1 MTKLSQS
8 VFSFTLQS
16 HSDLLDVVSFPEVRE
31 ITLGG
36 HALIPFVEL
45 FDFASFSVSPSN
57 DFIFGRMLF
66 NCLSSNQHRV
76 EFLHRMNEFYS
87 TTLQETTDW
96 FVIADQLNDTH
107 IAFYRGV
114 TIPFL
119 EFILNDDN
127 SILFKLHST

>member
-1 MTKLSQS
+1 MPKLPQG

-16 HSDLLDVVSFPEVRE
+16 HSDLLDVVSSPEVRE

-36 HALIPFVEL
+36 YALIPFIEL
-45 FDFASFSVSPSN
+45 FDFASFSVPLCK
-57 DFIFGRMLF
+57 DFIYGSMLF
-66 NCLSSNQHRV
+66 DCLSSNQHRA

-87 TTLQETTDW
+87 TTLQETIDW
-96 FVIADQLNDTH
+96 FVIAEQVNDTH

-119 EFILNDDN
+119 EFVLNDDN
-127 SILFKLHST
+127 SILFKLHSL